1 VRRPSGLEVREIEP
15 GTPEYQVAAEL
26 RYDALYREWGL
37 PRTLIEDTDGRVYRH
52 IAVFDGGRLV
62 GYARLWLEG
71 GESKILQVSVAS
83 DRRGEGIGAL
93 LVEELVSMAVAAG
106 RTEVVLDA
114 RAHVV
119 SFYERL
125 GFAAEGEEFISG
137 RTGTPHRHMRR
148 RLGGV

>member
-15 GTPEYQVAAEL
+15 GTPEYEVAAEL

>member
-1 VRRPSGLEVREIEP
+1 MRRPSGLEVREIEL
-15 GTPEYQVAAEL
+15 GTHEYEVAAEL
-26 RYDALYREWGL
+26 RYDALYREWEL
-37 PRTLIEDTDGRVYRH
+37 PRTLIEDTDGRAYRH

-71 GESKILQVSVAS
+71 GESKIFQVSVAS

-93 LVEELVSMAVAAG
+93 LVKELVSMAVAAG

-119 SFYERL
+119 SYYERL
-125 GFAAEGEEFISG
+125 GFVAEGAEFISG